1 MRTACLPRNGAPRA
15 AQERVQGPS
24 LHASGMTLI
33 ELLVAMAL
41 ALLVLGAVAVLFG
54 GSSANR
60 NALERSARMAENA
73 HYAMEALRNDI
84 AQAGYYDAMVTAAG
98 GFAWQDPDPGPCAT
112 GINTLGWGNPP
123 PQATPK
129 SITSAPVPVFGLRAG
144 DPTPACLPDRKA
156 GTAVLM
162 VRFVGPDAT
171 PPASATGNPYLQ
183 MSKCELETPNIQ
195 NLGVLSSTP
204 AHFTLHN
211 IDCNTL
217 ADVKRYVSRT
227 YYVATC
233 DRCGRDTIP
242 TLKRADLDNGQ
253 IVVTPLV
260 EGVENFQVEYG
271 VDANGDGTP
280 DRYLEYPDGALG
292 AGFGAWQN
300 VMAVRLYLLVRS
312 TDAEAGYGET
322 KQFNLGPAGYVAT
335 TADGYRRM
343 LLTSIV
349 RLMGPAGQRE
359 AP

>member
-1 MRTACLPRNGAPRA
+1 
-15 AQERVQGPS
+15 
-24 LHASGMTLI
+24 MTLI

-41 ALLVLGAVAVLFG
+41 ALLVIGAVSLLFA

-60 NALERSARMAENA
+60 NSLERSARMAENA
-73 HYAMEALRNDI
+73 HYAMEELRNDL
-84 AQAGYYDAMVTAAG
+84 AQAGYFDALVTAAG
-98 GFAWQDPDPGPCAT
+98 GFAWQTPDPGPCAT
-112 GINTLGWGNPP
+112 AANALGWGNPP
-123 PQATPK
+123 PTTPAK
-129 SITSAPVPVFGLRAG
+129 SITSAPVPVYGLRAG
-144 DPTPACLPDRKA
+144 DATPACLPNRKD
-156 GTAVLM
+156 GTAVLT

-171 PPASATGNPYLQ
+171 PAASATDSPYLQ

-195 NLGVLSSTP
+195 NLGVFSRTP

-211 IDCNTL
+211 IDCTTL

-242 TLKRADLDNGQ
+242 TLKRAELAGDQ

-271 VDANGDGTP
+271 LDATGDGAP
-280 DRYLEYPDGALG
+280 DRYLEYPDAALG
-292 AGFGAWQN
+292 AAYGAWQN
-300 VMAVRLYLLVRS
+300 VMAVRLYLLVRA
-312 TDAEAGYGET
+312 TDAEAGYAET
-322 KQFNLGPAGYVAT
+322 KQFNLGPAGYVAPA
-335 TADGYRRM
+335 ADGYRRM
-343 LLTSIV
+343 LLTSVV